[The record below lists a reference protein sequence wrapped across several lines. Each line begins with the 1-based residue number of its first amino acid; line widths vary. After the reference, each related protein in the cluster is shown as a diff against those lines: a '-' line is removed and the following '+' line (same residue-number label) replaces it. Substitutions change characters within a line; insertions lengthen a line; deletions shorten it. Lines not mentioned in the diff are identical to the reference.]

1 MTEHISPDEDHLFEI
16 VRRRYCDG
24 LSSEELEEVRK
35 GVRGVLKQADAL
47 AAVKLDISAEP
58 SPPFRPYASDE

>member
-1 MTEHISPDEDHLFEI
+1 MSKQISPDEDHLFEI

-24 LSSEELEEVRK
+24 LSPEELEQVRN
-35 GVRGVLKQADAL
+35 GVRDVLKQADAL

-58 SPPFRPYASDE
+58 SPLFRPRKSDE

>member
-1 MTEHISPDEDHLFEI
+1 MTEQISQDEDHLFDI

-24 LSSEELEEVRK
+24 LTSEELEQVRN
-35 GVRGVLKQADAL
+35 GVRDVLKQADAL

-58 SPPFRPYASDE
+58 APLFRPHTSDE